1 MTNSVKIKMGVFA
14 RAQVTRRELAQ
25 TIIQE
30 LNYPHENIDYY
41 TNNLGNLPL
50 DEYSKE
56 LESMERPCRRKRRKV
71 NV

>member
-1 MTNSVKIKMGVFA
+1 MSMTTSRKIKMGVFT
-14 RAQVTRRELAQ
+14 REQVTRRELAQ

-56 LESMERPCRRKRRKV
+56 LERMERPCRRKRR
-71 NV
+71 